1 MIIKQ
6 ISIFVENKAGRL
18 AEITETIAK
27 AGIDIRALSIADTT
41 DFGILR
47 LIVDKPEDAAL
58 TLKEAGLTVSITNVI
73 AVGIDDTPGA
83 FSVPMRILA
92 DAGIDVEYMYAFISR
107 DTQKAYVILRVADN
121 DVAAKALTDKGVTLL
136 DENGFYGMM
145 K

>member
-18 AEITETIAK
+18 AEITEAIA
-27 AGIDIRALSIADTT
+27 AANIDIRALSIADTT

-47 LIVDKPEDAAL
+47 LIVDKPEAAAL
-58 TLKEAGLTVSITNVI
+58 ALKEAGLTVSITNVI
-73 AVGIDDTPGA
+73 AVGIEDTPGA

-121 DVAAKALTDKGVTLL
+121 DVATKVLLDKGVTLL
-136 DENGFYGMM
+136 DENGFYGLM